1 MKINKYAKKIAKD
14 LNLSAADALIM
25 ELKSKLYIQAA
36 EAIKNSKMSH
46 EEIAL
51 KAGTSRAR
59 ITRISLIG
67 ENNISIEFL
76 MKIIVILEN
85 KVPLQFIA

>member
-51 KAGTSRAR
+51 KSWYFKSTNHSYKSYRR
-59 ITRISLIG
+59 
-67 ENNISIEFL
+67 
-76 MKIIVILEN
+76 K
-85 KVPLQFIA
+85 